1 MVTDNQVRRLTMLLQ
16 KDKTLQDA
24 ADRTGM
30 DVKTARK
37 YRRSGLLPS
46 QCRPEQTWR
55 TRPDPFEDV
64 WRWVCEQLEVN
75 PRLESKTLLDAL
87 GREHPGRFQEGQLRT
102 LQRHVKQWRAHYG
115 PHKEVFFAQKHE
127 PGRLCQS
134 DFTRMG
140 KLGITIAGQPF
151 DHLLYHFVLTFSNWE
166 TCTICFSESFETL
179 STGLQNAL
187 HELGG
192 APALHRTDSLSA
204 AVSNTVSP
212 REFTRRYQELLGHYG
227 IKPQKTQPR
236 RANENGDVEQS
247 HRRLKNALDQALM
260 LRGSRDFADRT
271 AYEAFLRKLV
281 KQLNAGRQGRVQEEI
296 KELRPLAPGRL
307 EDCRKTRVR
316 VDSGSLIHV
325 DSNVYSVCSRLI
337 GEQVEVRQYH
347 DRLEVWHGQRR
358 VEVLERLRGRRK
370 HRVDYRHII
379 DWLVRKPG
387 AFASYRHRDDLFPTS
402 RFRMAYDDLRRHS
415 SHAADKQYLGILDLA
430 AKDSQIAV
438 EEAIRVLLGR
448 CEAITIEAVKAI
460 VQEARELPPAAGV
473 HVDAVDVAA
482 YDQLLGAQEA
492 PS

>member
-1 MVTDNQVRRLTMLLQ
+1 MLLQ
-16 KDKTLQDA
+16 KNKTLQDA

-37 YRRSGLLPS
+37 YRWSRLLPS
-46 QCRPEQTWR
+46 QCRPEHAWR
-55 TRPDPFEDV
+55 TRPDAFEDV
-64 WRWVCEQLEVN
+64 WEWVCKQLKLN
-75 PRLESKTLLDAL
+75 PRVEAKTLFDAL
-87 GREHPGRFQEGQLRT
+87 GRERPGRFQEGQLRT
-102 LQRHVKQWRAHYG
+102 LQRHVKQWRALHG

-140 KLGITIAGQPF
+140 KLDITIAGQPF

-166 TCTICFSESFETL
+166 TCRICFSESFETL

-212 REFTRRYQELLGHYG
+212 REFTRRYQELLDHYG

-260 LRGSRDFADRT
+260 LRASRDFPDRT

-281 KQLNAGRQGRVQEEI
+281 KQLNAGRQTRLQEEI
-296 KELRPLAPGRL
+296 KELRTLPAGRL

-325 DSNVYSVCSRLI
+325 DSNAYSVCSRLI
-337 GEQVEVRQYH
+337 GEQVEVRQYT
-347 DRLEVWHGQRR
+347 DRLEVWHGQCR

-387 AFASYRHRDDLFPTS
+387 AFASYRHREDLFPTS
-402 RFRMAYDDLRRHS
+402 LLRMAYDNLRQHRP
-415 SHAADKQYLGILDLA
+415 HAADKQYLRILHLA
-430 AKDSQIAV
+430 AKESQIAV
-438 EEAIRVLLGR
+438 EQAIRVLIGR
-448 CEAITIEAVKAI
+448 REAVSIEGVEAI
-460 VQEARELPPAAGV
+460 VQAGREVAPPARV

-482 YDQLLGAQEA
+482 YDQLLGPQEA

>member
-1 MVTDNQVRRLTMLLQ
+1 MVTDNQVRRLIMLLQ

-24 ADRTGM
+24 ADRTSM
-30 DVKTARK
+30 DAKTARK

-46 QCRPEQTWR
+46 QCRPEHTWR
-55 TRPDPFEDV
+55 TRPDAFEDV
-64 WRWVCEQLEVN
+64 WPWICEQLELN
-75 PRLESKTLLDAL
+75 PSLEAKTLFDAL
-87 GREHPGRFQEGQLRT
+87 QREHPSRFQEGQLRT
-102 LQRHVKQWRAHYG
+102 LQRHVKQWRARHG
-115 PHKEVFFAQKHE
+115 PHKEVFFAQRHE

-140 KLGITIAGQPF
+140 KLGITVAGQPF

-166 TCTICFSESFETL
+166 TCTICFSESFDTL
-179 STGLQNAL
+179 STGFQNAL

-192 APALHRTDSLSA
+192 VPVLHRTDSLSA
-204 AVSNTVSP
+204 AVSNMVSP
-212 REFTRRYQELLGHYG
+212 REFTRRYQELLDHYG
-227 IKPQKTQPR
+227 VKPQKTQPR

-247 HRRLKNALDQALM
+247 HRRLKEALDQALM

-271 AYEAFLRKLV
+271 AYEAFLRQLV
-281 KQLNAGRQGRVQEEI
+281 KQLNAGRQARLQEEV
-296 KELRPLAPGRL
+296 KALRPLPPGRL

-325 DSNVYSVCSRLI
+325 DSNAYSVCSRLI
-337 GEQVEVRQYH
+337 GEQVEARQYA

-387 AFASYRHRDDLFPTS
+387 AFASYRYREDLFPTS
-402 RFRMAYDDLRRHS
+402 RFRMAYDDLRQHRP
-415 SHAADKQYLGILDLA
+415 HAADKQYLRILHLA
-430 AKDSQIAV
+430 AKESQIAV
-438 EEAIRVLLGR
+438 EEAIRVLLAR
-448 CEAITIEAVKAI
+448 REALGIEAVRSI
-460 VQEARELPPAAGV
+460 VQAARQVPPADRV
-473 HVDAVDVAA
+473 HVDAVDIAA
-482 YDQLLGAQEA
+482 YDQLLEPQEA